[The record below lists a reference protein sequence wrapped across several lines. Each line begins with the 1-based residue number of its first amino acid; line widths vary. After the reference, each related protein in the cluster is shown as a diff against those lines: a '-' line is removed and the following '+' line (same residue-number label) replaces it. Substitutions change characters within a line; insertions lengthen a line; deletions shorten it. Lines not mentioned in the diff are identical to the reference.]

1 MPEDYTVQTGDCI
14 SSIAFERGFFWE
26 TIWNHPKNAELK
38 QKRQDPNI
46 LKEGDLVHIP
56 DKELK
61 EESCATD
68 QKHKFKMK
76 GVPAKL
82 KLKVM
87 EPPKAD
93 DEPADDPA
101 GGAED
106 GSHVE
111 DPDYNPEPVEDVP
124 VKNAPYRLEIDG
136 QVVSEGSTDG
146 EGQVEIELPPN
157 AREGRLVIRP
167 GTPEERVLPLNLGGM
182 DPISEISGVRK
193 RLSNLGFPCTSTGDE
208 MTDDLA
214 SALRMF
220 QQNNELDITGKIDN
234 ATKDKLKQ
242 LHGS

>member
-38 QKRQDPNI
+38 QKRVDPNI
-46 LKEGDLVHIP
+46 LKEGDIVHVP

-68 QKHKFKMK
+68 QKHKFKVK

-87 EPPKAD
+87 EPPKVEDKPVEENASGAD
-93 DEPADDPA
+93 
-101 GGAED
+101 D

-111 DPDYNPEPVEDVP
+111 DPDFNPEPVKDVP
-124 VKNAPYRLEIDG
+124 TKNAPYRLEIDG
-136 QVVSEGSTDG
+136 KVIKEASTDG
-146 EGQVEIELPPN
+146 EGIVEVELPPN
-157 AREGRLVIRP
+157 AREGRLVIHP

-182 DPISEISGVRK
+182 DPISETSGVRK
-193 RLSNLGFPCTSTGDE
+193 RLSNLGFSCTATGDE

-214 SALRMF
+214 SALRLF
-220 QQNNELDITGKIDN
+220 QQNNELDVTGKIDG

-242 LHGS
+242 MHGS

>member
-1 MPEDYTVQTGDCI
+1 MPEEYVIQPGDCV
-14 SSIAFERGFFWE
+14 SSIAFDRGFFWE
-26 TIWNHPKNAELK
+26 TLWNHPKNAELK
-38 QKRQDPNI
+38 QKRTDPNI
-46 LKEGDLVHIP
+46 LKEGDVLFIP

-68 QKHKFKMK
+68 QKHKFKIK

-87 EPPKAD
+87 EPPKAED
-93 DEPADDPA
+93 KPAEENA
-101 GGAED
+101 TGADD

-111 DPDYNPEPVEDVP
+111 DPDYNPEPIQDEP
-124 VKNAPYRLEIDG
+124 VKNAPFRLEIDG
-136 QVVSEGSTDG
+136 KVVKEGSTDG
-146 EGQVEIELPPN
+146 EGQIEVELPPN

-182 DPISEISGVRK
+182 DPISEISGVRM
-193 RLSNLGFPCTSTGDE
+193 RLSNLGFPCASTGDE
-208 MTDDLA
+208 LTDDLA

-220 QQNNELDITGKIDN
+220 QQNNELDVTGKIDA

>member
-1 MPEDYTVQTGDCI
+1 MPEDYIVQTGDCI

-38 QKRQDPNI
+38 QKRTDPNI
-46 LKEGDLVHIP
+46 LKEGDIVHVP

-68 QKHKFKMK
+68 KKHKFKIK

-87 EPPKAD
+87 EPPKPDDKPVEENATGAD
-93 DEPADDPA
+93 
-101 GGAED
+101 D

-111 DPDYNPEPVEDVP
+111 DPDFNPEPVKDVP
-124 VKNAPYRLEIDG
+124 TKNAPFRLEIDG
-136 QVVSEGSTDG
+136 VVIKEGSTDG
-146 EGQVEIELPPN
+146 EGIVEVELPPN
-157 AREGRLVIRP
+157 ARAGRLVIHP
-167 GTPEERVLPLNLGGM
+167 GMPEERVLPLNLGGM
-182 DPISEISGVRK
+182 DPISETSGVRK
-193 RLSNLGFPCTSTGDE
+193 RLSNLGFPCTATGDE

-214 SALRMF
+214 SALRLF
-220 QQNNELDITGKIDN
+220 QQNNELNVTGEIDA